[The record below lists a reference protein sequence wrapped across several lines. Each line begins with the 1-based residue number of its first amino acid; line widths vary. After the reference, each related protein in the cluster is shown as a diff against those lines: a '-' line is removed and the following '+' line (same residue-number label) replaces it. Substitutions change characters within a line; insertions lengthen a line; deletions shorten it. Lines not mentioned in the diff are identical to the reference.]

1 MKGDAAML
9 NADLSETTQA
19 EVLGLYAQL
28 HLQMSRQAYR
38 ISRWIE
44 DGSGLDWA
52 GASKDS
58 QEEMDTA
65 RRELYAAGYLDGDGC
80 LTAECG
86 DVG

>member
-1 MKGDAAML
+1 ML
-9 NADLSETTQA
+9 NPELSETTQA

-44 DGSGLDWA
+44 DDSGLDWA

-58 QEEMDTA
+58 REELQLA
-65 RRELYAAGYLDGDGC
+65 RDELEGAGYLDGDGC
-80 LTAECG
+80 PTAECG

>member
-1 MKGDAAML
+1 ML
-9 NADLSETTQA
+9 NAELSETTQA

-44 DGSGLDWA
+44 DGSGLDWSN
-52 GASKDS
+52 ASKDS
-58 QEEMDTA
+58 QDELAMA
-65 RRELYAAGYLDGDGC
+65 RGELHAAGYIDEEGC
-80 LTAECG
+80 LTAACG

>member
-1 MKGDAAML
+1 MFATDQPA
-9 NADLSETTQA
+9 TQA

-52 GASKDS
+52 HASIDS
-58 QEEMDTA
+58 IEELQIA
-65 RRELYAAGYLDGDGC
+65 RAELETAGYLDADGEI
-80 LTAECG
+80 TAECG
-86 DVG
+86 NVG